1 MVSCFRGLVG
11 RLHWRCLFND
21 ILAADRRLQGLVR
34 DTCFQEVMTMIP
46 CGSQNMALLLRDT
59 FCPCKGHP
67 FIRDRGCLLPSSDEW
82 ASGVSFW
89 DSLEHLHHEGF
100 LGNSEIMLRVLLDC
114 FANCP
119 TNSRYQLGKAVCH
132 TSFIFLQ
139 SLWNRCVNHVQRGS
153 IVCG

>member
-11 RLHWRCLFND
+11 QLHWQCLFKA
-21 ILAADRRLQGLVR
+21 LAADHRLQGLVR
-34 DTCFQEVMTMIP
+34 DTCFQKVTMISY
-46 CGSQNMALLLRDT
+46 GSQNLVLLLRDT
-59 FCPCKGHP
+59 VCPCKGHL
-67 FIRDRGCLLPSSDEW
+67 FMRDRGWLLPSSGEW
-82 ASGVSFW
+82 ASGVFFW
-89 DSLEHLHHEGF
+89 DSLEHLPHEGF
-100 LGNSEIMLRVLLDC
+100 LGNSEMMLHVLLDC

-139 SLWNRCVNHVQRGS
+139 SLWNRCVNHVQRGN